1 MPGFVQPELCRIVD
15 VPAGGNLWI
24 HEIKLDGY
32 RMQLRV
38 KNGRSAMLTRKA
50 LDWTHRY
57 PEIAN
62 EAKALPDCI
71 MDGEVVAL
79 DARGISNFGGLQS
92 ALSEGRTGSLVYF
105 AFDLLYLDGR
115 DLRGEPLTQRK
126 AQLSALLKAHLPR
139 SQRIQFVDH
148 FESSGKEMLDAA
160 CKLGLE
166 GVISKRADSPYRS
179 GRSDDWT
186 KAKCRGGQEIVV
198 GGWWG
203 DSQTLRSLL
212 AGAYREGQF
221 VYMGRVGTG
230 FNAKSSAELLRKL
243 KPLEIPRPAFAN
255 AKDIPRARGIHWVE
269 PKVVA
274 EIEFGAITSA
284 GILRQASY
292 KGIRED
298 KPARS
303 VVFEPQPAAEIED
316 DGVSQ
321 KKSKTPPK
329 AVVVSK
335 PVVLGNRGIT
345 VGGLAIS
352 SPDKVL
358 WPETD
363 TTPALKK
370 ADLARYYEAAA
381 PRILPHI
388 AGRPLSMVRA
398 PDGIEGEHFFQ
409 RHVLAGAEKYVTP
422 VHVSGRKETYVS
434 VDTVEGLIAMAQ
446 AAVLELHPWGS
457 KPGEPDVPARLI
469 FDLDPAPDVTFE
481 TVISAAKEMRSLLED
496 CGFAP
501 FVKTTGGK
509 GIHVVVA
516 IKTASKRQLTWKDAK
531 EFARDICLRMESE
544 SPEKYTTNMSK
555 KVRGGKIFLDFLRND
570 RMATAVAPW
579 SPRARPG
586 AAISMPL
593 PWSKLRTGLD
603 PAKFNLADARSI
615 LRAPDPWKDLDRTA
629 LALDAARK
637 KLAAL

>member
-1 MPGFVQPELCRIVD
+1 V
-15 VPAGGNLWI
+15 
-24 HEIKLDGY
+24 HEIKFDGY

-38 KNGRSAMLTRKA
+38 HHGRAVMLTRKG

-57 PEIAN
+57 PEIAA
-62 EAKALPDCI
+62 EARALPDCVI
-71 MDGEVVAL
+71 DGEVVAL
-79 DARGISNFGGLQS
+79 DAGGISNFQSLQS
-92 ALSEGRTGSLVYF
+92 ALSEGRTGELVYF
-105 AFDLLYLDGR
+105 AFDLLYFAGR
-115 DLRGEPLTQRK
+115 DLRGEPLTARKEQLEAMLQRHARK
-126 AQLSALLKAHLPR
+126 LM
-139 SQRIQFVDH
+139 RIQYVQHFV
-148 FESSGKEMLDAA
+148 SSGKEMLEAA
-160 CKLGLE
+160 CKMGLE
-166 GVISKRADSPYRS
+166 GVISKRGDAPYRS
-179 GRSDDWT
+179 GRSEDWT
-186 KAKCRGGQEIVV
+186 KAKCRGGQEIVI

-203 DSQTLRSLL
+203 DSQNLRSLL
-212 AGAYREGQF
+212 AGAYRDGEF

-230 FNAKSSAELLRKL
+230 FNAKSSADLLKKL
-243 KPLEIPRPAFAN
+243 KPLERPRPPFAN

-274 EIEFGAITSA
+274 EVEFGTITSA

-292 KGIRED
+292 KGVRED
-298 KPARS
+298 KPAKS
-303 VVFEPQPAAEIED
+303 VVIEPQPAAEVED
-316 DGVSQ
+316 EPVAAQ
-321 KKSKTPPK
+321 KIK
-329 AVVVSK
+329 AVPTNTVVSK
-335 PVVLGNRGIT
+335 PVVLANRGTT

-358 WPETD
+358 WPETKA
-363 TTPALKK
+363 TPALTK

-422 VHVSGRKETYVS
+422 VHVSERKETYVS
-434 VDTVEGLIAMAQ
+434 IDTVEGLIAMAQ

-469 FDLDPAPDVTFE
+469 FDLDPAPDVNFD
-481 TVISAAKEMRSLLED
+481 TVMAAAKSMRALLEE
-496 CGFAP
+496 CGFTT

-516 IKTASKRQLTWKDAK
+516 IKGAAKRKLDWKEAK
-531 EFARDICLRMESE
+531 EFARDVCLHMERND
-544 SPEKYTTNMSK
+544 PGKYTTNMSK

-586 AAISMPL
+586 APISVPL
-593 PWSKLRTGLD
+593 AWSKLRADLD
-603 PAKFNLADARSI
+603 PAKFNLADAKSI
-615 LRAPDPWKDLDRTA
+615 LRAADPWKELDKTA
-629 LALDAARK
+629 VALESARK
-637 KLAAL
+637 ELDTL